1 MPDDNHYKILIA
13 DDRED
18 NLGLLRE
25 WLSAQDYYVRCAR
38 DGREALDIARQDPPD
53 LVLVDKVM
61 PEIDGLSV
69 ARELKRGDPTVPVI
83 VLTGREDTQRA
94 AIFDDSGA
102 DDLIMKPF
110 QYEEVETRVRTMLK
124 KREVF
129 RALEL
134 ANEELRRANER
145 MARLIQFDEKTGLYN
160 YRYFMERLTDE
171 FKRARRYGNRLTLAM
186 FDIDHFKE
194 VNDRFGHPAG
204 DTALREFGEIMVRS
218 SRETDIIA
226 RYGGEEF
233 VALLPQTTAVHG
245 QRLAER
251 IRRVTEAHRF
261 HGTDAPEAM
270 IRVTVSAGVATF
282 PLNERILLP
291 EDLIKAADDALYR
304 AKGAGRNRTHL
315 DQSSLAAARR
325 PAAGPHFPAQFSE
338 HSVLSG
344 SVFSHRIDSVMPEA
358 RPLQALVTALS
369 IAALTVPEAA
379 VRQIVRPP

>member
-1 MPDDNHYKILIA
+1 MPDGNHYKILIA

-53 LVLVDKVM
+53 LILVDKVM
-61 PEIDGLSV
+61 PQVDGLSV

-83 VLTGREDTQRA
+83 ILTGREDTRRA
-94 AIFDDSGA
+94 AIFDDTGA

-129 RALEL
+129 RALEQ

-160 YRYFMERLTDE
+160 YRYFMERLTEE
-171 FKRARRYGNRLTLAM
+171 FKRARRYSNRLTLVM

-194 VNDRFGHPAG
+194 VNDRYGHPAG
-204 DTALREFGEIMVRS
+204 DNVLREFGEIMVRS

-226 RYGGEEF
+226 RYGGEEV
-233 VALLPQTTAVHG
+233 VAVLPPTSPAHG
-245 QRLAER
+245 PRLPPR
-251 IRRVTEAHRF
+251 SRRGPQAHPPHRPR
-261 HGTDAPEAM
+261 AP
-270 IRVTVSAGVATF
+270 
-282 PLNERILLP
+282 PP
-291 EDLIKAADDALYR
+291 
-304 AKGAGRNRTHL
+304 GRRG
-315 DQSSLAAARR
+315 
-325 PAAGPHFPAQFSE
+325 PA
-338 HSVLSG
+338 
-344 SVFSHRIDSVMPEA
+344 
-358 RPLQALVTALS
+358 
-369 IAALTVPEAA
+369 
-379 VRQIVRPP
+379 

>member
-1 MPDDNHYKILIA
+1 MPDGNHYKILIA

-38 DGREALDIARQDPPD
+38 DGREALDLARQDPPD

-61 PEIDGLSV
+61 PEVDGLSV
-69 ARELKRGDPTVPVI
+69 ARQLKRGDPTVPVI
-83 VLTGREDTQRA
+83 ILTGREDTRRA

-129 RALEL
+129 RALEQ

-145 MARLIQFDEKTGLYN
+145 MSRLIQFDEKTGLYN
-160 YRYFMERLTDE
+160 YRHFMERLTEE
-171 FKRARRYGNRLTLAM
+171 FKRARRYGNRLTVAM

-194 VNDRFGHPAG
+194 VNDRYGHPAG
-204 DTALREFGEIMVRS
+204 DTALKQFGEIMVRS

-251 IRRVTEAHRF
+251 IRRVTESYRF
-261 HGTDAPEAM
+261 HGADAPEPA
-270 IRVTVSAGVATF
+270 IRITVSAGVATF
-282 PLNERILLP
+282 PLNDRIQRP
-291 EDLIKAADDALYR
+291 ESLVKAADDALYR
-304 AKGAGRNRTHL
+304 AKGAGRNRTHV
-315 DQSSLAAARR
+315 DQHSLAAAR
-325 PAAGPHFPAQFSE
+325 
-338 HSVLSG
+338 
-344 SVFSHRIDSVMPEA
+344 
-358 RPLQALVTALS
+358 
-369 IAALTVPEAA
+369 
-379 VRQIVRPP
+379 

>member
-315 DQSSLAAARR
+315 DQSSLAAAR
-325 PAAGPHFPAQFSE
+325 
-338 HSVLSG
+338 
-344 SVFSHRIDSVMPEA
+344 
-358 RPLQALVTALS
+358 
-369 IAALTVPEAA
+369 
-379 VRQIVRPP
+379 

>member
-1 MPDDNHYKILIA
+1 MPNHYKILIA

-25 WLSAQDYYVRCAR
+25 WLSSQDYYVRCAR
-38 DGREALDIARQDPPD
+38 DGREALDIARTDHPD

-61 PEIDGLSV
+61 PEVDGLSV
-69 ARELKRGDPTVPVI
+69 TRELKKADPTVPII
-83 VLTGREDTQRA
+83 VLTGREDTRRA
-94 AIFDDSGA
+94 AIFEDSGA

-129 RALEL
+129 RALEQ

-145 MARLIQFDEKTGLYN
+145 MSRLIQFDDKTGLYN
-160 YRYFMERLTDE
+160 FRFFMERLHEE

-186 FDIDHFKE
+186 FDIDHFKG
-194 VNDRFGHPAG
+194 VNDRYGHPAG
-204 DTALREFGEIMVRS
+204 DRVLKEFGEIMVNS
-218 SRETDIIA
+218 SRETDLIA

-251 IRRVTEAHRF
+251 IRRVTEGFRF
-261 HGTDAPEAM
+261 RGSDDPGPV
-270 IRVTVSAGVATF
+270 IRITVSAGVATY
-282 PLNERILLP
+282 PLNDRIQRP

-304 AKGAGRNRTHL
+304 AKGSGRNRTHL
-315 DQSSLAAARR
+315 DQLSLAAAR
-325 PAAGPHFPAQFSE
+325 
-338 HSVLSG
+338 
-344 SVFSHRIDSVMPEA
+344 
-358 RPLQALVTALS
+358 
-369 IAALTVPEAA
+369 
-379 VRQIVRPP
+379 

>member
-1 MPDDNHYKILIA
+1 MPDGNHYKILIA

-38 DGREALDIARQDPPD
+38 DGREALDIARLDPPD

-61 PEIDGLSV
+61 PEVDGLSV

-83 VLTGREDTQRA
+83 VLTGREDTRRS
-94 AIFDDSGA
+94 AIFDDTGA

-129 RALEL
+129 RALEQ
-134 ANEELRRANER
+134 ANDELRRANER
-145 MARLIQFDEKTGLYN
+145 MAHLIQFDEKTGLYN
-160 YRYFMERLTDE
+160 YRHFMERLTDE
-171 FKRARRYGNRLTLAM
+171 FKRARRYSNRLTLAM

-204 DTALREFGEIMVRS
+204 DRVLKGFGEVMVRS
-218 SRETDIIA
+218 SRETDIVA

-251 IRRVTEAHRF
+251 IRRVTEADRF
-261 HGTDAPEAM
+261 HGADAPEPI
-270 IRVTVSAGVATF
+270 IRITVSAGVATF
-282 PLNERILLP
+282 PLNDRIQRP
-291 EDLIKAADDALYR
+291 ESLVKAADDALYR

-315 DQSSLAAARR
+315 DQRSLAGAR
-325 PAAGPHFPAQFSE
+325 
-338 HSVLSG
+338 
-344 SVFSHRIDSVMPEA
+344 
-358 RPLQALVTALS
+358 
-369 IAALTVPEAA
+369 
-379 VRQIVRPP
+379 

>member
-1 MPDDNHYKILIA
+1 MGDGNHYKILIA

-38 DGREALDIARQDPPD
+38 DGREALDIARLDPPD

-61 PEIDGLSV
+61 PEVDGLSV

-83 VLTGREDTQRA
+83 VLTGREDTGRS
-94 AIFDDSGA
+94 AIFDDTGA

-129 RALEL
+129 RALEQ
-134 ANEELRRANER
+134 ANDELRRANER
-145 MARLIQFDEKTGLYN
+145 MAHLIQFDEKTGLYN
-160 YRYFMERLTDE
+160 YRHFMERLADE
-171 FKRARRYGNRLTLAM
+171 FKRARRYVNRLSLAM

-204 DTALREFGEIMVRS
+204 DRVLKGFGEIMVRS

-251 IRRVTEAHRF
+251 IRRVTEAERF
-261 HGTDAPEAM
+261 HGADAPEP
-270 IRVTVSAGVATF
+270 IIWITVSAGVATF
-282 PLNERILLP
+282 PLNDRIKRP
-291 EDLIKAADDALYR
+291 EDLVKAADDALYR

-315 DQSSLAAARR
+315 DQRSLAVAR
-325 PAAGPHFPAQFSE
+325 
-338 HSVLSG
+338 
-344 SVFSHRIDSVMPEA
+344 
-358 RPLQALVTALS
+358 
-369 IAALTVPEAA
+369 
-379 VRQIVRPP
+379 

>member
-1 MPDDNHYKILIA
+1 MPNHYKILIA

-25 WLSAQDYYVRCAR
+25 WLSSQDYYVRCAR
-38 DGREALDIARQDPPD
+38 DGREALDIARTDHPD

-61 PEIDGLSV
+61 PEVDGLSV
-69 ARELKRGDPTVPVI
+69 TRELKKADPTVPII
-83 VLTGREDTQRA
+83 VLTGREDTRRA
-94 AIFDDSGA
+94 AIFEDSGA

-129 RALEL
+129 RALEQ

-145 MARLIQFDEKTGLYN
+145 MSRLIQFDDKTGLYN
-160 YRYFMERLTDE
+160 FRFFMERLHEE

-186 FDIDHFKE
+186 FDIDHFKG
-194 VNDRFGHPAG
+194 VNDRYGHPAG
-204 DTALREFGEIMVRS
+204 DRVLKEFGEIMVNS
-218 SRETDIIA
+218 SRETDLIA

-251 IRRVTEAHRF
+251 IRRGTEGFRF
-261 HGTDAPEAM
+261 RGSDDTGPV
-270 IRVTVSAGVATF
+270 IRITVSAGVATY
-282 PLNERILLP
+282 PLNDRIQRP

-304 AKGAGRNRTHL
+304 AKGSGRNRTHL
-315 DQSSLAAARR
+315 DQLSLVAAR
-325 PAAGPHFPAQFSE
+325 
-338 HSVLSG
+338 
-344 SVFSHRIDSVMPEA
+344 
-358 RPLQALVTALS
+358 
-369 IAALTVPEAA
+369 
-379 VRQIVRPP
+379 

>member
-61 PEIDGLSV
+61 PEVDGLSV

-261 HGTDAPEAM
+261 HGTEAPEAI

-282 PLNERILLP
+282 PLNDRILLP

-315 DQSSLAAARR
+315 DQRSLATPR
-325 PAAGPHFPAQFSE
+325 
-338 HSVLSG
+338 
-344 SVFSHRIDSVMPEA
+344 
-358 RPLQALVTALS
+358 
-369 IAALTVPEAA
+369 
-379 VRQIVRPP
+379 

>member
-1 MPDDNHYKILIA
+1 MGDGNHYKILIA

-61 PEIDGLSV
+61 PEVDGLSV

-83 VLTGREDTQRA
+83 VLTGREDTRRS
-94 AIFDDSGA
+94 AIFDDTGA

-129 RALEL
+129 RALEQ
-134 ANEELRRANER
+134 ANDELRRANER
-145 MARLIQFDEKTGLYN
+145 MAHLIQFDEKTGLYN
-160 YRYFMERLTDE
+160 YRHFMERLTDE
-171 FKRARRYGNRLTLAM
+171 FKRARRYSNRLTLAM

-204 DTALREFGEIMVRS
+204 DRVLKGFGEIMVRS

-251 IRRVTEAHRF
+251 IRRVTESDRF
-261 HGTDAPEAM
+261 RGADAPEPI
-270 IRVTVSAGVATF
+270 IRITVSAGVATF
-282 PLNERILLP
+282 PLNDRIHRP
-291 EDLIKAADDALYR
+291 EDLVKAADDALYR

-315 DQSSLAAARR
+315 DQRSLAGA
-325 PAAGPHFPAQFSE
+325 H
-338 HSVLSG
+338 
-344 SVFSHRIDSVMPEA
+344 
-358 RPLQALVTALS
+358 
-369 IAALTVPEAA
+369 
-379 VRQIVRPP
+379 

>member
-38 DGREALDIARQDPPD
+38 DGREALDIARLDPPD

-61 PEIDGLSV
+61 PEVDGLSV

-160 YRYFMERLTDE
+160 YRYFMERLTEE

-204 DTALREFGEIMVRS
+204 DTALKEFGEIMVRS

-315 DQSSLAAARR
+315 DQRSLAAAR
-325 PAAGPHFPAQFSE
+325 
-338 HSVLSG
+338 
-344 SVFSHRIDSVMPEA
+344 
-358 RPLQALVTALS
+358 
-369 IAALTVPEAA
+369 
-379 VRQIVRPP
+379 

>member
-1 MPDDNHYKILIA
+1 MPNHYKILIA

-25 WLSAQDYYVRCAR
+25 WLSSQDYYVRCAR
-38 DGREALDIARQDPPD
+38 DGREALDIARTDHPD

-61 PEIDGLSV
+61 PEVDGLSV
-69 ARELKRGDPTVPVI
+69 TRELKKADPTVPII
-83 VLTGREDTQRA
+83 VLTGREDTRRA
-94 AIFDDSGA
+94 AIFEDSGA

-129 RALEL
+129 RALEQ

-145 MARLIQFDEKTGLYN
+145 MSRLIQFDDKTGLYN
-160 YRYFMERLTDE
+160 FRFFMERLHEE

-186 FDIDHFKE
+186 FDIDHFKG
-194 VNDRFGHPAG
+194 VNDRYGHPAG
-204 DTALREFGEIMVRS
+204 DRVLKEFGEIMVNS
-218 SRETDIIA
+218 SRETDLIA

-251 IRRVTEAHRF
+251 IRRVTEGFRF
-261 HGTDAPEAM
+261 RGSDDPGPV
-270 IRVTVSAGVATF
+270 IRITVSAGVATY
-282 PLNERILLP
+282 PLNDRIQRP

-304 AKGAGRNRTHL
+304 AKGSGRNRTHL
-315 DQSSLAAARR
+315 DQLSLVAAR
-325 PAAGPHFPAQFSE
+325 
-338 HSVLSG
+338 
-344 SVFSHRIDSVMPEA
+344 
-358 RPLQALVTALS
+358 
-369 IAALTVPEAA
+369 
-379 VRQIVRPP
+379 

>member
-38 DGREALDIARQDPPD
+38 DGREALDIAGQDPPARI
-53 LVLVDKVM
+53 LVAKVM
-61 PEIDGLSV
+61 PQVDGLSV
-69 ARELKRGDPTVPVI
+69 ARELKKGDPTVPVI
-83 VLTGREDTQRA
+83 VLTGREDSRRA
-94 AIFDDSGA
+94 AIFDDTGA

-129 RALEL
+129 RALEQ

-171 FKRARRYGNRLTLAM
+171 VKRARRYGNRLTLAI

-194 VNDRFGHPAG
+194 VNDRYGHPAG
-204 DTALREFGEIMVRS
+204 DNALKEFGEIMVRS

-226 RYGGEEF
+226 RYGGGEV
-233 VALLPQTTAVHG
+233 VARLPPTSAVHG
-245 QRLAER
+245 QRLAPPSPP
-251 IRRVTEAHRF
+251 VTP
-261 HGTDAPEAM
+261 TP
-270 IRVTVSAGVATF
+270 
-282 PLNERILLP
+282 PLP
-291 EDLIKAADDALYR
+291 
-304 AKGAGRNRTHL
+304 G
-315 DQSSLAAARR
+315 
-325 PAAGPHFPAQFSE
+325 
-338 HSVLSG
+338 
-344 SVFSHRIDSVMPEA
+344 
-358 RPLQALVTALS
+358 
-369 IAALTVPEAA
+369 
-379 VRQIVRPP
+379 

>member
-38 DGREALDIARQDPPD
+38 DGREALDIARLDPPD

-61 PEIDGLSV
+61 PEVDGLSV

-160 YRYFMERLTDE
+160 YRYFMERLTEE

-261 HGTDAPEAM
+261 QGTDAPEAI

-282 PLNERILLP
+282 PLNDRILLP

-315 DQSSLAAARR
+315 DQRSLAAAR
-325 PAAGPHFPAQFSE
+325 
-338 HSVLSG
+338 
-344 SVFSHRIDSVMPEA
+344 
-358 RPLQALVTALS
+358 
-369 IAALTVPEAA
+369 
-379 VRQIVRPP
+379 

>member
-1 MPDDNHYKILIA
+1 MPNHYKILIA

-25 WLSAQDYYVRCAR
+25 WLSSQDYYVRCAR
-38 DGREALDIARQDPPD
+38 DGREALDIARTDHPD

-61 PEIDGLSV
+61 PEVDGLSV
-69 ARELKRGDPTVPVI
+69 TRELKKADPTVPII
-83 VLTGREDTQRA
+83 VLTGREDTRRA
-94 AIFDDSGA
+94 AIFEDSGA

-129 RALEL
+129 RALEQ

-145 MARLIQFDEKTGLYN
+145 MSRLIQFDDKTGLYN
-160 YRYFMERLTDE
+160 FRFFMERLNEE

-186 FDIDHFKE
+186 FDIDHFKG
-194 VNDRFGHPAG
+194 VNDRYGHPAG
-204 DTALREFGEIMVRS
+204 DRVLKEFGEIMVNS
-218 SRETDIIA
+218 SRETDLIA

-251 IRRVTEAHRF
+251 IRRVTEGFRF
-261 HGTDAPEAM
+261 RGSDDPGPV
-270 IRVTVSAGVATF
+270 IRITVSAGVATY
-282 PLNERILLP
+282 PLNDRIQRP

-304 AKGAGRNRTHL
+304 AKGSGRNRTHL
-315 DQSSLAAARR
+315 DQLSLVAAR
-325 PAAGPHFPAQFSE
+325 
-338 HSVLSG
+338 
-344 SVFSHRIDSVMPEA
+344 
-358 RPLQALVTALS
+358 
-369 IAALTVPEAA
+369 
-379 VRQIVRPP
+379 

>member
-1 MPDDNHYKILIA
+1 MGDGNHYKILIA

-61 PEIDGLSV
+61 PEVDGLSV

-83 VLTGREDTQRA
+83 VLTGREDTRRS
-94 AIFDDSGA
+94 AIFDDTGA

-129 RALEL
+129 RALER
-134 ANEELRRANER
+134 ANDELRRANER
-145 MARLIQFDEKTGLYN
+145 MAHLIQFDEKTGLYN
-160 YRYFMERLTDE
+160 YRHFMERLTDE
-171 FKRARRYGNRLTLAM
+171 FKRARRYSNRLTLAM

-204 DTALREFGEIMVRS
+204 DRVLKGFGEIMVRS

-251 IRRVTEAHRF
+251 IRRVTEADRF
-261 HGTDAPEAM
+261 HGADAPEPI
-270 IRVTVSAGVATF
+270 IRITVSAGVATF
-282 PLNERILLP
+282 PLNDRIQRP
-291 EDLIKAADDALYR
+291 EDLVKAADDALYR
-304 AKGAGRNRTHL
+304 AKGAGRNRTHV
-315 DQSSLAAARR
+315 DQRSL
-325 PAAGPHFPAQFSE
+325 
-338 HSVLSG
+338 
-344 SVFSHRIDSVMPEA
+344 IPE
-358 RPLQALVTALS
+358 R
-369 IAALTVPEAA
+369 
-379 VRQIVRPP
+379 

>member
-1 MPDDNHYKILIA
+1 MPDGNHYKILIA

-38 DGREALDIARQDPPD
+38 DGREALDMARQDPPD
-53 LVLVDKVM
+53 LVLVDKIM
-61 PEIDGLSV
+61 PEVDGLSV

-83 VLTGREDTQRA
+83 VLTGREDTHRT
-94 AIFDDSGA
+94 AIFDDTGA

-129 RALEL
+129 RALEQ

-145 MARLIQFDEKTGLYN
+145 MAHLIQFDEKTGLYN
-160 YRYFMERLTDE
+160 YRYFMERLTEE
-171 FKRARRYGNRLTLAM
+171 FKRARRYGNRLSLAV

-194 VNDRFGHPAG
+194 VNDRYGHPAG
-204 DTALREFGEIMVRS
+204 DKTLKGFGEIMVRS

-261 HGTDAPEAM
+261 HGADAPEPV
-270 IRVTVSAGVATF
+270 IRITVSSGVATF
-282 PLNERILLP
+282 PLNDRIQRP

-304 AKGAGRNRTHL
+304 AKGAGRNRTHV
-315 DQSSLAAARR
+315 DQRSLA
-325 PAAGPHFPAQFSE
+325 GP
-338 HSVLSG
+338 
-344 SVFSHRIDSVMPEA
+344 R
-358 RPLQALVTALS
+358 
-369 IAALTVPEAA
+369 
-379 VRQIVRPP
+379 

>member
-61 PEIDGLSV
+61 PEVDGLSV
-69 ARELKRGDPTVPVI
+69 ARQLKRGDPTVPVI
-83 VLTGREDTQRA
+83 VLTGREDTRRA

-160 YRYFMERLTDE
+160 YRYFMERLTEE

-261 HGTDAPEAM
+261 RGTDAPEPI

-315 DQSSLAAARR
+315 DQRSLAAAR
-325 PAAGPHFPAQFSE
+325 
-338 HSVLSG
+338 
-344 SVFSHRIDSVMPEA
+344 
-358 RPLQALVTALS
+358 
-369 IAALTVPEAA
+369 
-379 VRQIVRPP
+379 

>member
-1 MPDDNHYKILIA
+1 MSDDNHYKILIA

-61 PEIDGLSV
+61 PEVDGLSV

-160 YRYFMERLTDE
+160 YRYFMERLTEE

-204 DTALREFGEIMVRS
+204 DTALREFGAIMVRS

-261 HGTDAPEAM
+261 HGTDAPEAI

-315 DQSSLAAARR
+315 DQRSLAAAR
-325 PAAGPHFPAQFSE
+325 
-338 HSVLSG
+338 
-344 SVFSHRIDSVMPEA
+344 
-358 RPLQALVTALS
+358 
-369 IAALTVPEAA
+369 
-379 VRQIVRPP
+379 